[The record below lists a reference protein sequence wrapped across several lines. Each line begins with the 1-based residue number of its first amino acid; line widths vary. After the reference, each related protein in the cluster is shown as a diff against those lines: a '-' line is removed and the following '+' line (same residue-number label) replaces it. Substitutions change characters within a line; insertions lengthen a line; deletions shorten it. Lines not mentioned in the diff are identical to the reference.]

1 MMFVADVWG
10 EDREF
15 VELWSLAFE
24 DLALLSAK
32 PSGARLGFAAQLM
45 LYRATSRFGLAA
57 SDFPDAAIAYLAEQI
72 GAAPADIAD
81 FNWTGRSGRRYRA
94 EILDYLG
101 LRRASKQDLQDA
113 HAWVEADLCPL
124 GLPAAEMIERL
135 LGWFGD
141 RRIAG
146 PEPGVLKPL
155 IVTASRAFEGKALNA
170 VAAFLSPE
178 QCRQLDAS
186 LADEGSAIG
195 FSGLKADP
203 GQPNLDN
210 ILTGAKRLAF
220 VKQLALPRAAC
231 PNLGEPIARTLRRR
245 VANETAWAMRRHP
258 ANRRHALY
266 ALFLLHREC
275 ELTDGLVDLLVEV
288 VHKVGRQA
296 RKRVVKA
303 FTAEIEQVNGKE
315 GLLVRIAEAACLQ
328 PEGTV
333 RDVVFPAAGG
343 AGVLAA
349 IVRAHKASGSFE
361 RRVHSVL
368 RASYL
373 RHYRRMLPVVLGVLE
388 FRSNNAVHRPV
399 LDAVDWLGRTGGDS
413 RRIIKPEDG
422 VPLEGVV
429 PPKWRDLVLEKDPGG
444 GLRINRVNYEICVLT
459 ALRERLRCKEI
470 WVAGADRYRNP
481 DDDLPQD
488 FEMRRSDYY
497 QNLGRSQDA
506 VAVVADLRVQ
516 MTEALASLNGQIP
529 KNPGVRIL
537 SRGKNQISITPFK
550 PLPEPPNLDAIKA
563 ELERRWPMTDL
574 IDVLM
579 ETARQTGFLDAFTT
593 SGARVILDDAT
604 LHQRLVLC
612 LYGLGTNAGLKRI
625 SAGTSDASYAEL
637 LHVRHRFIH
646 KEAIRNAT
654 ARVTNAI
661 LAMRDQR
668 IWGDVGT
675 ASASDSTKVGAWDQN
690 LMAEWHVR
698 YQGRGV
704 MIYWHMERQAT
715 CIYSQ
720 LKRCSSSEISAMI
733 EGVLRHCTDMDIQR
747 HYVDSHGQSEVAFAF
762 CHLLGFELA
771 PRLKAIAR
779 QKLYLP
785 NAELRGTLS
794 NLEPILTR
802 VIDWELIARQ
812 YDEMIKY
819 TAALRYGT
827 ANPEAILRRFAGA
840 AVQHPTYAALAE
852 LGKVIKTIF
861 LCRYIGSEDLRREIH
876 AGLNVV
882 ENWNGAHSFIFFGK
896 GGEVAS
902 NRLEDQELSVLAL
915 HLLQNCLVYVN
926 TLMLQ
931 RVLTEPAWLKRMTAE
946 DHRGL
951 TPAIHAHINPYGRF
965 DADLERRIDLDQ
977 GMAA

>member
-1 MMFVADVWG
+1 VVRSG
-10 EDREF
+10 EID
-15 VELWSLAFE
+15 LAAAWSLSFE
-24 DLALLSAK
+24 DGAMLAAKRVSVRLGLAIQLMMYRRTGRFALHAEALSAE
-32 PSGARLGFAAQLM
+32 
-45 LYRATSRFGLAA
+45 
-57 SDFPDAAIAYLAEQI
+57 AISYLAEQT
-72 GAAPADIAD
+72 GTKPSDLADYD
-81 FNWTGRSGRRYRA
+81 WLGRSGRRHRA
-94 EILDYLG
+94 EILDHLG
-101 LRRASKQDLQDA
+101 LRRAARQDLRDA
-113 HAWVEADLCPL
+113 SAWARAELCPL
-124 GLPAAEMIERL
+124 GLSIGDMEERL
-135 LGWFGD
+135 LVWFVGRQVVAPAEETLASLIATA
-141 RRIAG
+141 RRTFEDDLLGAIA
-146 PEPGVLKPL
+146 
-155 IVTASRAFEGKALNA
+155 AS
-170 VAAFLSPE
+170 LSLE
-178 QCRQLDAS
+178 HRRQLDAA
-186 LADEGSAIG
+186 LADDGGVTS

-210 ILTGAKRLAF
+210 VLLIARRLSF
-220 VKQLALPRAAC
+220 VKELALPTSATPDGGDPVIR
-231 PNLGEPIARTLRRR
+231 ILRRR
-245 VANETAWAMRRHP
+245 VANETAWRMRQHP
-258 ANRRHALY
+258 DGRRHALY
-266 ALFLLHREC
+266 ALFLVHRER
-275 ELTDGLVDLLVEV
+275 ELTDGLVDLLIEV
-288 VHKVGRQA
+288 VHKVGNQA
-296 RKRVVKA
+296 KKRVVKA
-303 FTAEIEQVNGKE
+303 FTTEIERVHGKE
-315 GLLVRIAEAACLQ
+315 GLLVKIAEASCLQ
-328 PEGTV
+328 PEGIV

-343 AGVLAA
+343 GGVLAA
-349 IVRAHKASGSFE
+349 IVREHKASGGFE
-361 RRVHSVL
+361 RQVHRVL

-399 LDAVDWLGRTGGDS
+399 LDAIDWLRRTGSDS
-413 RRIIKPEDG
+413 RRIIRPEDG
-422 VPLEGVV
+422 VPLDGVV
-429 PPKWRDLVLEKDPGG
+429 PPKWRDLILEKDPEGG
-444 GLRINRVNYEICVLT
+444 VRVNRVNYEICVLT

-470 WVAGADRYRNP
+470 WVVGADRYRNP

-488 FEMRRSDYY
+488 FEARRADYY
-497 QNLGRSQDA
+497 RDLGRSQDA
-506 VAVVADLRVQ
+506 RACVAGLQAQ
-516 MTEALASLNGQIP
+516 MTEALRMLNAQSPRNP
-529 KNPGVRIL
+529 KVRIL
-537 SRGKNQISITPFK
+537 WRGKNRISITPFE
-550 PLPEPPNLDAIKA
+550 PLPAPPNLDAIKA

-579 ETARQTGFLDAFTT
+579 ETARQTGFLDAFAT
-593 SGARVILDDAT
+593 SGDRVILDGDT
-604 LHQRLVLC
+604 LRQRLVLC

-625 SAGTSDASYAEL
+625 SAGTVDASYAEL

-646 KEAIRNAT
+646 KEALRSAT
-654 ARVTNAI
+654 ALVTNAI
-661 LAMRDQR
+661 LAMRDRR
-668 IWGDVGT
+668 IWGEAGT
-675 ASASDSTKVGAWDQN
+675 VSASDSTKVGAWDQN

-720 LKRCSSSEISAMI
+720 LKRCSSSEVSAMI
-733 EGVLRHCTDMDIQR
+733 EGVLRHCTDMNIQR

-762 CHLLGFELA
+762 CHLLGFELS

-785 NAELRGTLS
+785 DAELRGSLD
-794 NLEPILTR
+794 NLAPILSR
-802 VIDWELIARQ
+802 VIDWALIERQ

-819 TAALRYGT
+819 TAALQHRT
-827 ANPEAILRRFAGA
+827 ADPEAILRRFAGA

-882 ENWNGAHSFIFFGK
+882 ENWNGTHSFIFFGK

-902 NRLEDQELSVLAL
+902 NRLEDQELSVMAL

-965 DADLERRIDLDQ
+965 DADLSRHIDLDLP
-977 GMAA
+977 MAA

>member
-1 MMFVADVWG
+1 MSMVGALAEDG
-10 EDREF
+10 EFAAR
-15 VELWSLAFE
+15 WSVGFE
-24 DLALLSAK
+24 DLALLNAK
-32 PSGARLGFAAQLM
+32 AVTTRLGFAAQLM
-45 LYRATSRFGLAA
+45 MYRATARFGRAA
-57 SDFPDAAIAYLAEQI
+57 SDFSNAAIAYLSEQI
-72 GAAPADIAD
+72 GAAPIDLVDYDWA
-81 FNWTGRSGRRYRA
+81 GRSGRRHRS

-101 LRRASKQDLQDA
+101 LRRARQQDMRDA
-113 HAWVEADLCPL
+113 AAWTGSELCPL
-124 GLPAAEMIERL
+124 GLSAAEMMERL
-135 LGWFGD
+135 LGWFVA
-141 RRIAG
+141 RKIAG
-146 PEPGVLKPL
+146 PEEEVLTPL
-155 IVTASRAFEGKALNA
+155 IVTARRAFEDNVLQTIGS
-170 VAAFLSPE
+170 FLSPE
-178 QCRQLDAS
+178 HRRRLDAS
-186 LADEGSAIG
+186 LVDEDGTMG

-203 GQPNLDN
+203 GEPNLDN
-210 ILTGAKRLAF
+210 ILIAARRLAF
-220 VKQLALPRAAC
+220 VKALVLPKAALPD
-231 PNLGEPIARTLRRR
+231 LGDPIARMLRRR
-245 VANETAWAMRRHP
+245 VVNETAWAMRRHP
-258 ANRRHALY
+258 DDRRHALY
-266 ALFLLHREC
+266 ALFLAHRER

-288 VHKVGRQA
+288 VHKVGRKA
-296 RKRVVKA
+296 KKRVVKA
-303 FTAEIEQVNGKE
+303 FTTEIERVHGKE
-315 GLLVRIAEAACLQ
+315 GLLVKIAEAACLR
-328 PEGTV
+328 PEGMV

-343 AGVLAA
+343 EDVLAA
-349 IVRAHKASGSFE
+349 IVKEHKASGGFE
-361 RRVHSVL
+361 RQVHKVL

-399 LDAVDWLGRTGGDS
+399 LNAIDWLRRTGEDS
-413 RRIIKPEDG
+413 RRIIRPEDG
-422 VPLEGVV
+422 VPLDGVV
-429 PPKWRDLVLEKDPGG
+429 PPKWRDLILEKDPAG
-444 GLRINRVNYEICVLT
+444 GLRVNRVNYEICVLT

-470 WVAGADRYRNP
+470 WVVGADRYRNP

-488 FEMRRSDYY
+488 FETRRADYY
-497 QNLGRSQDA
+497 RELGRNQDA
-506 VAVVADLRVQ
+506 SAFVAGLRAQ
-516 MTEALASLNGQIP
+516 MTEALRMLNTQIP
-529 KNPGVRIL
+529 RNPKVRIL
-537 SRGKNQISITPFK
+537 ECGKNRISITPFE
-550 PLPEPPNLDAIKA
+550 PLPVAPNLDAIKA

-579 ETARQTGFLDAFTT
+579 ETARQTGFLEEFTT
-593 SGARVILDDAT
+593 SGDRVILDDDT
-604 LHQRLVLC
+604 LRQRLVLC
-612 LYGLGTNAGLKRI
+612 LYGLGTNAGLKRV
-625 SAGTSDASYAEL
+625 SAGTEDASYPEL

-646 KEAIRNAT
+646 KEALRSAT
-654 ARVTNAI
+654 ALVTNAI
-661 LAMRDQR
+661 LAMRDLR
-668 IWGDVGT
+668 IWGEAG
-675 ASASDSTKVGAWDQN
+675 SACSSDSTKIGAWDQN
-690 LMAEWHVR
+690 LVTEWHVR

-720 LKRCSSSEISAMI
+720 LKRCSSSEVSAMI
-733 EGVLRHCTDMDIQR
+733 EGVLRHCTDMDVQR

-785 NAELRGTLS
+785 DAELRGSLD
-794 NLEPILTR
+794 NLAPILTR
-802 VIDWELIARQ
+802 VIDWALIERQ

-819 TAALRYGT
+819 TAALRHRT
-827 ANPEAILRRFAGA
+827 ADPEAILRRFAGA
-840 AVQHPTYAALAE
+840 AGQHPTYAALAE

-861 LCRYIGSEDLRREIH
+861 LCSYIGSEDLRREIH

-965 DADLERRIDLDQ
+965 NADLDRRIDLDLP
-977 GMAA
+977 MAA

>member
-1 MMFVADVWG
+1 VVEALDEG
-10 EDREF
+10 GEF
-15 VELWSLAFE
+15 VTRWSLSFE
-24 DLALLSAK
+24 DLALLNSK
-32 PSGARLGFAAQLM
+32 PVTTRLGFAAQLM
-45 LYRATSRFGLAA
+45 MHRATGRFGRAE
-57 SDFPDAAIAYLAEQI
+57 SDFTSAALAYLSEQI
-72 GAAPADIAD
+72 GAPSADLVGYDWA
-81 FNWTGRSGRRYRA
+81 GRSGRRHRS

-101 LRRASKQDLQDA
+101 LRRARPQDMRDA
-113 HAWVEADLCPL
+113 AAWMGSELCPL
-124 GLPAAEMIERL
+124 GLSVAEMMERL
-135 LGWFGD
+135 LGWFVA

-146 PEPGVLKPL
+146 PEAEVLTPL
-155 IVTASRAFEGKALNA
+155 IVTARRTFEDNVLQRIDAL
-170 VAAFLSPE
+170 LSSE
-178 QCRQLDAS
+178 HRRRLDAS
-186 LADEGSAIG
+186 LADEDSPTG

-203 GQPNLDN
+203 GEPNLDN
-210 ILTGAKRLAF
+210 VLIAARRLGF
-220 VKQLALPRAAC
+220 VKSLALPSAAL
-231 PNLGEPIARTLRRR
+231 PNLGDPIAHTLRRR
-245 VANETAWAMRRHP
+245 VVNETAWAMRRHP
-258 ANRRHALY
+258 DDRRHAIY
-266 ALFLLHREC
+266 ALFLAYRER
-275 ELTDGLVDLLVEV
+275 ELTDGLVDLLVEI

-296 RKRVVKA
+296 KKRVIKA
-303 FTAEIEQVNGKE
+303 FTDEIERVHGKE
-315 GLLVRIAEAACLQ
+315 GLLVKIAEAACLQ
-328 PEGTV
+328 PEGMV

-343 AGVLAA
+343 GDVLAA
-349 IVRAHKASGSFE
+349 IVREHKASSSFE

-373 RHYRRMLPVVLGVLE
+373 RHYRRMLPMVLGVLE
-388 FRSNNAVHRPV
+388 FHSNNTVHRPV
-399 LDAVDWLGRTGGDS
+399 LDAIDWLRRTCDDS
-413 RRIIKPEDG
+413 RRIIRPDDG
-422 VPLEGVV
+422 VPLDGVV
-429 PPKWRDLVLEKDPGG
+429 PPKWRELILEKDPEG
-444 GLRINRVNYEICVLT
+444 GLRVNRVNYEICVLT

-470 WVAGADRYRNP
+470 WVVGADRYRNP
-481 DDDLPQD
+481 DDDLPKD
-488 FEMRRSDYY
+488 FETRRADYY
-497 QNLGRSQDA
+497 RELGRSQDA
-506 VAVVADLRVQ
+506 HAFVAGLRAQ
-516 MTEALASLNGQIP
+516 MGDALRMLNTQIP
-529 KNPGVRIL
+529 RNPKVRIL
-537 SRGKNQISITPFK
+537 SRGKNRISITPFE
-550 PLPEPPNLDAIKA
+550 PLPAGPNLDAIKA

-579 ETARQTGFLDAFTT
+579 ETAQQIGFLDAFTT
-593 SGARVILDDAT
+593 FGDRVILDADT
-604 LHQRLVLC
+604 LRQRLMLC

-625 SAGTSDASYAEL
+625 SAGTGDASYAEL

-646 KEAIRNAT
+646 KEALRSAT
-654 ARVTNAI
+654 ALVTNAI

-668 IWGDVGT
+668 VWGEAGT
-675 ASASDSTKVGAWDQN
+675 ACASDSTKVGAWDQN

-720 LKRCSSSEISAMI
+720 LKRCSSSEVSAMI
-733 EGVLRHCTDMDIQR
+733 EGVLRHCTDMNIQR

-785 NAELRGTLS
+785 DAELRGLLENLS
-794 NLEPILTR
+794 PILRR
-802 VIDWELIARQ
+802 VIDWALIERQ

-819 TAALRYGT
+819 TAALQHRT
-827 ANPEAILRRFAGA
+827 ADPEAILRRFAGA
-840 AVQHPTYAALAE
+840 AVQHPTYTALAE

-861 LCRYIGSEDLRREIH
+861 LCRYIASEDLRREIH

-931 RVLTEPAWLKRMTAE
+931 RVLTEPEWLKRMTAE

-965 DADLERRIDLDQ
+965 DADLSRRIDLDLP
-977 GMAA
+977 MAA